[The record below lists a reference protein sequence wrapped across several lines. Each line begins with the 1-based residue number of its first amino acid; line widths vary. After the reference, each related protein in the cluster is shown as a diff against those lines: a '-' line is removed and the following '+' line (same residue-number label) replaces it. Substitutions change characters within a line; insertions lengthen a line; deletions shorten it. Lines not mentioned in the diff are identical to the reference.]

1 MRLNLSIFCCLAET
15 ATLSCISEKVHLAE
29 TAPHLL
35 YLKFITFYLGFGQYF
50 DALNTRLGLNTTFTI
65 PLPSETANHRNLV
78 YCRFALL
85 VGITE
90 EISAG
95 VIGAV
100 EHVFAI
106 LKILRITIINLN
118 FGYASE
124 CLQW

>member
-106 LKILRITIINLN
+106 LK
-118 FGYASE
+118 Y
-124 CLQW
+124 